1 MDHKYYKLNS
11 CYSDTFINIG
21 NNIIFKS
28 LYIELYNTKVKIDK
42 YISKWDY
49 YKKLNNKY
57 EYIYHG
63 NRTTVMSDNIIPIS
77 RSYFKLREISCD
89 FDISFDNK
97 CIFCMAEA
105 PGGFIKNIL
114 DNSKSAKIYANSL
127 ISLNTDIPTW
137 KNIISNNI
145 NVDILTGSDNT
156 GDICKLYNIN
166 NIIETIGP
174 HKCDIITADGGIDFS
189 NNYNNQEL
197 DSYYLI
203 LCEIYLAIQL
213 QKSNGTFILKI
224 FDIFYYKTIQLLFIL
239 NLFYDNV
246 YIAKLNT
253 SRPSNSEKYIIC
265 KNFRIDR
272 SDILNKIKS
281 SIINKK
287 QLDIFVPIKFI
298 LNIYKYNY
306 SFVNLQINNIN
317 NTIDLINTKHNNSN
331 KLIYENLEIAKEW
344 YIKYKL

>member
-1 MDHKYYKLNS
+1 
-11 CYSDTFINIG
+11 
-21 NNIIFKS
+21 
-28 LYIELYNTKVKIDK
+28 
-42 YISKWDY
+42 
-49 YKKLNNKY
+49 
-57 EYIYHG
+57 
-63 NRTTVMSDNIIPIS
+63 
-77 RSYFKLREISCD
+77 
-89 FDISFDNK
+89 
-97 CIFCMAEA
+97 MAEA

-127 ISLNTDIPTW
+127 ISMNTDIPTW

-213 QKSNGTFILKI
+213 QKLNGTFILKI

-265 KNFRIDR
+265 KNFRTDR

-287 QLDIFVPIKFI
+287 LDIFVPIKFI

-331 KLIYENLEIAKEW
+331 KLIYENLETAKEW